1 MIFRHFSSIFKEI
14 TEIKQR
20 KSYVDT
26 LLVRPPV
33 LKRNN
38 EAIFCD
44 EVTDSSPSIQA
55 CAGDSKARGGGPVL
69 LDHELNEE
77 ELDQTSKVDSRDC
90 EVNNSDSHCE
100 TLDLLVHEL
109 VDGEFQ
115 QSTASKI
122 QVFILCVIFVLKYV
136 KEKLHLHLNEI
147 ILIGDLFLF
156 YIIESFYHQYLL
168 LWSYIGT
175 NFAHHLVTVGYNWR
189 NPSLLSW

>member
-100 TLDLLVHEL
+100 TLDLLVHKL
-109 VDGEFQ
+109 VDDPTKHCIQDPSIYFVCDICSEICQGKVAL
-115 QSTASKI
+115 AS
-122 QVFILCVIFVLKYV
+122 
-136 KEKLHLHLNEI
+136 E
-147 ILIGDLFLF
+147 
-156 YIIESFYHQYLL
+156 
-168 LWSYIGT
+168 
-175 NFAHHLVTVGYNWR
+175 
-189 NPSLLSW
+189 